1 MTRRSATAGLVLTAT
16 AAGSLTLAAP
26 AQAASS
32 NVGGWTPGTV
42 TCANGAVSV
51 FPVVVANGT
60 DTSQTGSY
68 TIPSTIFH
76 AVQVASSPSAINCN
90 GNPDGAPNAIST
102 NFTVP
107 AGGTTVMWVGLGST
121 QQTGTASHNIGF
133 GGLPSGTR
141 NAAWYD
147 LGLTL
152 NNAQT
157 AINGGDT
164 FNNPTATYRGTGGIA
179 PSTSRQNGFVL
190 SNCTTTADGS
200 VLPGGS
206 ILTPYNSGAW
216 TSGPVYQANQPLC
229 AAWVDSGQFTSFTPG
244 ASPDFTLLAAQY
256 YNGNG
261 LVAFAGSGTA
271 PITSAYTR
279 QTDLSTTPIAINTP
293 SSGPWLGQNAQT
305 GEWFVA
311 NASVWTTPW
320 GDPEP
325 LSLYI
330 NGQYIGFVGQ
340 GQ

>member
-1 MTRRSATAGLVLTAT
+1 MKKIVTAVSATGVALAGFGLFAP
-16 AAGSLTLAAP
+16 P

-32 NVGGWTPGTV
+32 NVAGWTAGTA

-51 FPVVVANGT
+51 FPLVITNGT

-68 TIPSTIFH
+68 TIPSTIVH

-141 NAAWYD
+141 KAAWYD

-152 NNAQT
+152 NNVQT

-164 FNNPTATYRGTGGIA
+164 FNNLTATYQGTGGIDPA
-179 PSTSRQNGFVL
+179 TSRQNGFVL

-216 TSGPVYQANQPLC
+216 TSGPSYGANQPLC

-244 ASPDFTLLAAQY
+244 GSSDFTMQAAQY
-256 YNGNG
+256 YGQG
-261 LVAFAGSGTA
+261 LVAFAGSGSA
-271 PITSAYTR
+271 PITSAYTMV
-279 QTDLSTTPIAINTP
+279 SGSPSSAAYMGINMP
-293 SSGPWLGQNAQT
+293 SSGPWIGQNAQT

-311 NASVWTTPW
+311 NAAMWVSEPYGTTL
-320 GDPEP
+320 P
-325 LSLYI
+325 LELYV
-330 NGQYIGFVGQ
+330 NGQLVGTV
-340 GQ
+340 G